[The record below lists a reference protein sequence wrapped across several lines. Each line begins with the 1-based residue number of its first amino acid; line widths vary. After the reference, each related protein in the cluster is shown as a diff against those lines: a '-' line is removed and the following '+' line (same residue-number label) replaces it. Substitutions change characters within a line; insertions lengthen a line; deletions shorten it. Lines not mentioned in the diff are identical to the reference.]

1 MTKTIMQLKLFQKT
15 QYMNV
20 EYKNFYK
27 YYRKFLEREISS
39 LANKFSV
46 YHEFYQVIIIIIIN
60 LRCFKDE
67 HDIFFFQEYI

>member
-1 MTKTIMQLKLFQKT
+1 MQLKLFQKT

-46 YHEFYQVIIIIIIN
+46 YHEFYQVIN
-60 LRCFKDE
+60 DN
-67 HDIFFFQEYI
+67 YN

>member
-46 YHEFYQVIIIIIIN
+46 YHEFYQVIN
-60 LRCFKDE
+60 NN
-67 HDIFFFQEYI
+67 YN